1 MNQAEQIALK
11 HKLYQKKYK
20 KIWKHYYIELED
32 AHREKLINQILKKY
46 WETLNKI
53 VL

>member
-11 HKLYQKKYK
+11 HRLYQKKYK
-20 KIWKHYYIELED
+20 KAWKHYWLEYED
-32 AHREKLINQILKKY
+32 AEREKLINQVLKKY
-46 WETLNKI
+46 WTTLNKI